1 MFNPG
6 FISLALLAQR
16 KPAHASQRVIFSRGL
31 DKEQEKV
38 SPIGY
43 ANVEESLEPQS
54 LDDTMAIF
62 YPTKTR

>member
-1 MFNPG
+1 MFNPA
-6 FISLALLAQR
+6 FVPLMLSTQR
-16 KPAHASQRVIFSRGL
+16 NRVGSSKRVIFSRPS
-31 DKEQEKV
+31 DKEQDKV